1 MRARHPVVVTKAANV
16 EIAVENWYCAYRECW
31 IQKKER
37 KYGVGPESVCIAFV
51 RMWICTYKYFC
62 TQIYM
67 HTYVN
72 IHIWKYQYV
81 CVYVSIDTWLF
92 VHMSH
97 TYIHIYICIHIC
109 MYIDIYVF
117 IYTCTHTYMY
127 MHWHVCTHILVYLD
141 GYPMIHIYTFNFS
154 LSFFVCKMQ
163 AAEPGSNDRQC
174 KHPNEHQEG

>member
-1 MRARHPVVVTKAANV
+1 
-16 EIAVENWYCAYRECW
+16 
-31 IQKKER
+31 
-37 KYGVGPESVCIAFV
+37 
-51 RMWICTYKYFC
+51 
-62 TQIYM
+62 
-67 HTYVN
+67 
-72 IHIWKYQYV
+72 
-81 CVYVSIDTWLF
+81 
-92 VHMSH
+92 
-97 TYIHIYICIHIC
+97 